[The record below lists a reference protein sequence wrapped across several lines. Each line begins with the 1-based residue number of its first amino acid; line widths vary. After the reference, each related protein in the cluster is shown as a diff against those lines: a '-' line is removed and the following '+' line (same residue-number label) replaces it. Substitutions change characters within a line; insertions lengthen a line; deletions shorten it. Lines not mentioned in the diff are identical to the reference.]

1 MDTKAKIL
9 IVDDQPEKLLALEAV
24 LEDLRQT
31 LVLAHSGREAL
42 RHVLN
47 HDFAVILLDVNMPGM
62 DGFETASLIR
72 QRGNSRHTPII
83 FITAY
88 GDELHAAR
96 GYSLGAVDYILT
108 PVVPDVLRTKVSV
121 FVDLFTKAEQI
132 TRQAESLQTRA
143 SQMQKLAAASL
154 VINTALSIDR
164 MLKTVT
170 DTARDIIG
178 SHQAVTL
185 YIAGPAT
192 GPAGKS
198 RAVGSF
204 SEKYA
209 AWNDAELNIDAIA
222 SRLAGHAQSTTCMT
236 QDQLMDSPVWDI
248 LRKAEF
254 PPLSGGLL
262 IAPLSGRN
270 GANLGLIYL
279 SDRYRGSFTRDD
291 QALLVQ
297 LAQMGSIALE
307 NTVYAQE
314 QHVNRIKDE
323 FLATLSHE
331 LRTPLNAIMGWTQLL
346 KMEKLDG
353 QVAHGLDI
361 IDRNAR
367 AQTKL
372 IEDLLDVSRIA
383 SGKLRLNLSFITLE
397 PVIQAAVDAARP
409 AAEAKRIS
417 LDVRMSGQS
426 VPIMVDPDR
435 IQQVAWNLL
444 SNAIKFTGA
453 GGRVSVELDHVV
465 RNGSE
470 RLLLRVGDSGHGI
483 EAKFLPYVFDRFRQA
498 DSTSTRPHGG
508 LGIGLAIVRHIVEQH
523 GGAVTAESAGIGHG
537 STFSVELPIAA
548 RSADAVAPMTS
559 TDDRAKSA
567 PPTAQ
572 IPPAP
577 GSLAGLR
584 ILVVDDESDAC
595 DIIAAALRHAGAT
608 VATANSAAEAFRS
621 LDAAQPDLLVS
632 DIAMP
637 EMDGYSLIRQIRRRP
652 AGHRGDIPAIALT
665 AYARKEDRANALS
678 AGYQAHLAKPIDQ
691 LELINCIA
699 QLASGLKSRA
709 PLMRLAR

>member
-24 LEDLRQT
+24 LDDLHQI

-72 QRGNSRHTPII
+72 QRSNSRHTPII

-108 PVVPDVLRTKVSV
+108 PVVPDVLRTKVGV
-121 FVDLFTKAEQI
+121 FVDLFTMTEQI
-132 TRQAESLQTRA
+132 KRQAESLQRRA

-154 VINTALSIDR
+154 LINTALSIDR

-170 DTARDIIG
+170 ETARDIIG
-178 SHQAVTL
+178 THQAVTL
-185 YIAGPAT
+185 FLAGDAA
-192 GPAGKS
+192 GAAGKS
-198 RAVGSF
+198 RAIGSF

-209 AWNDAELNIDAIA
+209 AWNETELSIDALA
-222 SRLAGHAQSTTCMT
+222 SVLAGRAQSATCMT
-236 QDQLMDSPVWDI
+236 QDELMDSPVWEVLCKTQI
-248 LRKAEF
+248 
-254 PPLSGGLL
+254 PPVSGGLL
-262 IAPLSGRN
+262 IAPLTGRN
-270 GANLGLIYL
+270 GANLGVIYL
-279 SDRYRGSFTRDD
+279 CDRYGGPFTRDD

-307 NTVYAQE
+307 NSVYAQE
-314 QHVNRIKDE
+314 QHVNRVKDE

-383 SGKLRLNLSFITLE
+383 SGKLRLNLSLTTLE

-409 AAEAKRIS
+409 AAEAKKIT
-417 LDVRMSGQS
+417 LEVRLSAQS
-426 VPIMVDPDR
+426 IPTMVDPDR

-453 GGRVSVELDHVV
+453 GGRVFVELEHIV
-465 RNGSE
+465 RSGAE
-470 RLLLRVGDSGHGI
+470 RLVLRVGDSGHGI
-483 EAKFLPYVFDRFRQA
+483 DPRFLPYVFDRFRQA

-508 LGIGLAIVRHIVEQH
+508 LGIGLSIVRHIVEQH
-523 GGAVTAESAGIGHG
+523 GGAVSAESAGVGRG
-537 STFSVELPIAA
+537 ATFSVELPVAA
-548 RSADAVAPMTS
+548 RGAAPVRPLTS
-559 TDDRAKSA
+559 TDDREMHA
-567 PPTAQ
+567 PPAAQ

-577 GSLAGLR
+577 GSLTGLR

-595 DIIAAALRHAGAT
+595 DIIAAALRHAGAFV
-608 VATANSAAEAFRS
+608 VAANSAADAFHA
-621 LDAAQPDLLVS
+621 LDTVQPDLMVS

-637 EMDGYSLIRQIRRRP
+637 ELDGYSLIRQIRRRP
-652 AGHRGDIPAIALT
+652 AGQRGDIPAIALT
-665 AYARKEDRANALS
+665 AYARKEDRTNALS

-691 LELINCIA
+691 VELINCIA
-699 QLASGLKSRA
+699 QLASGLKAAA
-709 PLMRLAR
+709 PVMRLAR